1 MFFSKEFKNEKIK
14 WLKEVAPLARASI
27 LRMTSVANS
36 GHPGGSLSSIDLL
49 LTVYSIAN
57 ISPENYH
64 KPDRDRVVVS
74 HGHVSPAVY
83 TALAL
88 NGFFDLDE
96 VIATFRLAGSR
107 FEGHIERHL
116 PGVEWTTG
124 NLGQGL
130 SAGCGMALASKI
142 KNTPFNVFVLMSD
155 AEQAKGQVAE
165 ARRFAAK
172 YGLNNITVLIDYNH
186 MQISGRVEDVM
197 PVNIKDNYLSDG
209 WEVIEIDGHNYEEI
223 IDAIEKALSIDKP
236 VCILAETVMG
246 KGISFMENNPEYH
259 GRALNPEEFE
269 MAMEEL
275 GFDNDLQKWKKLRS
289 EFKFEESER
298 HSPYLEPVII
308 DKGSKR
314 FYPADVKTDNRSAF
328 GNALLDIGRENIKK
342 GRYIAVFDC
351 DLASSVKVNS
361 FAKEFPQFFFEA
373 GVSEHNTAAIA
384 GALSTQGVVVFLADF
399 GVFGLDE
406 VYNQQRLNDING
418 TNLKVIL
425 THCGIDV
432 GEDGRTHH
440 CLDYVGAVRNY
451 FGFKLIVPA
460 DPNQTDTVIR
470 YVASTQGN
478 FIVAMGR
485 SLSPIILDEN
495 GQPFF
500 SDDYEFRYGEFNV
513 LRDGKDVAILCYGS
527 TVFRALKVHDILLEK
542 GIKAKVVNV
551 PCPLEIGDELFDAVK
566 DKDLVVV
573 YEDHNARSGLGLEF
587 SGFVARKG
595 ASLRIIIKGVEHYAP
610 SGKSEDL
617 YHIMGLSPEK
627 IAEEIISNLEVD

>member
-1 MFFSKEFKNEKIK
+1 
-14 WLKEVAPLARASI
+14 
-27 LRMTSVANS
+27 
-36 GHPGGSLSSIDLL
+36 
-49 LTVYSIAN
+49 
-57 ISPENYH
+57 
-64 KPDRDRVVVS
+64 VS

-88 NGFFDLDE
+88 HGFFDLDE
-96 VIATFRLAGSR
+96 VMSTFRLAGSR

-142 KNTPFNVFVLMSD
+142 KDIPFNVFVVMSD

-165 ARRFAAK
+165 ARRFAVK
-172 YGLNNITVLIDYNH
+172 YGLNNLTVLIDYNH

-197 PVNIKDNYLSDG
+197 PVNIKENYLSDG
-209 WEVIEIDGHNYEEI
+209 WEVIEIDGHSYEEI
-223 IDAIEKALSIDKP
+223 IDAIEKALSIEKP

-246 KGISFMENNPEYH
+246 KCVSFMENDPEYH
-259 GRALNPEEFE
+259 GRALNSEEFE
-269 MAMEEL
+269 RAMEEL
-275 GFDNDLQKWKKLRS
+275 GFEKDLRKWTELRS
-289 EFKFEESER
+289 QFEFEGSER
-298 HSPYLEPVII
+298 HVPYLEPVII
-308 DKGSKR
+308 DKGNPR
-314 FYPADVKTDNRSAF
+314 VYPADAKTDNRSAF
-328 GNALLDIGRENIKK
+328 GNALIDIGRENIEK
-342 GRYIAVFDC
+342 GRPLAVFDC
-351 DLASSVKVNS
+351 DLASSVKVSS
-361 FAKEFPQFFFEA
+361 FAKEFPHFFFEA
-373 GVSEHNTAAIA
+373 GVSEHNTAATA

-440 CLDYVGAVRNY
+440 CLDYVGAVRNF
-451 FGFKLIVPA
+451 FGFKVIVPA
-460 DPNQTDTVIR
+460 DPNQTDRVIR

-485 SLSPIILDEN
+485 SVSPIILDEE

-500 SDDYEFRYGEFNV
+500 AENYDFRYGEFNV
-513 LRDGKDVAILCYGS
+513 LRDGNDVSILCYGS
-527 TVFRALKVHDILLEK
+527 TVFRALKAHDILLEK
-542 GIKAKVVNV
+542 GIKAKVVNM
-551 PCPLEIGDELFDAVK
+551 PCPLEITDELLAAVK
-566 DKDLVVV
+566 DTGLVVV

-595 ASLRIIIKGVEHYAP
+595 VPLRILIKGVEYYAP

-617 YHIMGLSPEK
+617 YQMMGLSPER